1 MTLWKVKS
9 HVSLQDGMTITSMV
23 VILQK
28 RRKPQNS
35 QPKMIHLIA
44 HRLADPLAN
53 TEMSLND
60 HFPYTLKC
68 GAKSLVLDRPLIM
81 GVLNI
86 TPDSFSDGGKFFA
99 DGGAKMDV
107 VLRTAEQMLQ
117 DGAAILDV
125 GGESTRPGAAAVSEQ
140 QELDRVVPVVEAL
153 ASQLGAIVSVDTSTP
168 VVMRETAAVG
178 AGIIN
183 DVRGLEREGALQAAG
198 DTGLPI
204 CLMHMQGTPQT
215 MQKDPNYSDVV
226 DEVIEYLADRIAACE
241 MLGIARERLIIDP
254 GFGFGKTLQHNL
266 HLLADLEHFTH
277 LSVPLLVGLSRKSL
291 LDKIT
296 GRSVDERLAGS
307 ITLAALAAE
316 RGANI
321 IRVHDVKESSDALA
335 VVHALSKVSTAKD

>member
-1 MTLWKVKS
+1 
-9 HVSLQDGMTITSMV
+9 
-23 VILQK
+23 
-28 RRKPQNS
+28 
-35 QPKMIHLIA
+35 MIHLIA

-53 TEMSLND
+53 TDMILND
-60 HFPYTLKC
+60 HLPYTLKC

-86 TPDSFSDGGKFFA
+86 TPDSFSDGGKFFS

-215 MQKDPNYSDVV
+215 MQKNPNYSDVV